1 LTDVFGP
8 PELLTF
14 IPGAESFDAVVEEAP
29 WVPVD
34 EVSELEDDCLVDD
47 SSASDLA
54 SEVLDEEVDEDC
66 DAEDDDEDEE
76 DEDESLSESALAGPA
91 PWLIVTMTP
100 TPRATANVPTRPT

>member
-1 LTDVFGP
+1 M
-8 PELLTF
+8 
-14 IPGAESFDAVVEEAP
+14 
-29 WVPVD
+29 PVD

-76 DEDESLSESALAGPA
+76 DEDDEDESLSESALAGPA

-100 TPRATANVPTRPT
+100 TPRATANVPTRPTKDAGPPVADHDSRGAPSAAERVNEG